1 MDCFTPF
8 LFPPPVPF
16 CPIVIVFIYGLN
28 SSDIS
33 SCFHIYDTFSKFIWH
48 PLLLHFILNSQ
59 SFSFLNNLPFFF
71 LPLALFFVDVC
82 RVLLMYCFCLYP
94 FLPAS
99 LPQPPHSSSSVIPFP
114 TLLSSASSSFP
125 PSLSLFLLVLY
136 SFLLSVVS
144 TQTRYTWHSLS
155 FRWPK
160 QVTCLNLTQG
170 GSPGKCCKSHNK
182 DHK

>member
-71 LPLALFFVDVC
+71 FAISFIFCWCLQSAFDVLLLSLPLSPSFPAATSSLFIFSDTFS
-82 RVLLMYCFCLYP
+82 YTPFICFFFLPSLPESFPFGVVFLPSIGCLYSDQVHLTFP
-94 FLPAS
+94 LISLAKAS
-99 LPQPPHSSSSVIPFP
+99 HMSKPD
-114 TLLSSASSSFP
+114 
-125 PSLSLFLLVLY
+125 
-136 SFLLSVVS
+136 
-144 TQTRYTWHSLS
+144 TRWVPRKML
-155 FRWPK
+155 
-160 QVTCLNLTQG
+160 
-170 GSPGKCCKSHNK
+170 
-182 DHK
+182 